1 MLPLRVVHVGLAL
14 RRYHTFRADNSFWAG
29 LKINRVGKDSLLI
42 RLLICFQLLLLHLL
56 LVGSL
61 LLQLNH
67 SWVYDRQIRRTF
79 PVLSASPE
87 VSTFRKSTKCGEAHG
102 PSALSL
108 SGSLLLSGSE

>member
-56 LVGSL
+56 LVGSF

-67 SWVYDRQIRRTF
+67 SWVYDRQIQRTF

-87 VSTFRKSTKCGEAHG
+87 VSTFRKSHG
-102 PSALSL
+102 MRR
-108 SGSLLLSGSE
+108 GSWSFSIILVWFFVTGWL